1 MDSRMGPKKIRL
13 WWTADKWIIW
23 RGQSW
28 CRFKLAL
35 LERPMRCKYT
45 GFLCAL
51 NASALLTLGVYDW
64 FSLEVLLWHSDHED
78 VGSIFFILIFIPM
91 FICFVFS
98 IVFHLQNCHGCW
110 LLRAFTTIPAII
122 TLPQFIPL
130 SFFSQVVRNQRA
142 EVGYR
147 WEWDQMG
154 TFCICSAPL
163 LLLRCDRV
171 LAVLG
176 LSFPPRLRWRPAT
189 WVRWFGDCA
198 ETCSSSLSQALSNCF
213 NFTISHAL
221 VNAIQVDLRH
231 LEICY
236 FEKLAKGFLAFLG
249 FKTQGKVLELLFKNS
264 LRAEGAYFHR
274 PRCELDFSEFQRHC
288 VCQEWV
294 PWRETRWLKMSQ
306 KQLQKK
312 DGFVWCPVT
321 ITIPHEYTGLLRY
334 LTIACHVLP
343 YLRLVPKNWLQAYK
357 ELASNNVFRLLACGE
372 VWMGLQFACRPL
384 VWDFLACPW

>member
-1 MDSRMGPKKIRL
+1 M
-13 WWTADKWIIW
+13 
-23 RGQSW
+23 
-28 CRFKLAL
+28 
-35 LERPMRCKYT
+35 T
-45 GFLCAL
+45 GFLLKCYCDIL
-51 NASALLTLGVYDW
+51 ITKTLDRFFFFNFNFYSYVIYVHLFCIFDC
-64 FSLEVLLWHSDHED
+64 FSSSKLSWVLIIAGLHHHPSHNHPTSVHSF
-78 VGSIFFILIFIPM
+78 VIFFSGSSKSTSWGWVQMGMGSDGYFL
-91 FICFVFS
+91 
-98 IVFHLQNCHGCW
+98 HLQC
-110 LLRAFTTIPAII
+110 
-122 TLPQFIPL
+122 
-130 SFFSQVVRNQRA
+130 SF
-142 EVGYR
+142 
-147 WEWDQMG
+147 
-154 TFCICSAPL
+154 APL

-249 FKTQGKVLELLFKNS
+249 FKTQGEILELLFKNS

-343 YLRLVPKNWLQAYK
+343 YLGLVPKNWLQAYK